1 MSVKDM
7 YTIAKAEITAWS
19 CTNNSYKAAQLDKVE
34 AAYKAYTEGKITAR
48 ECYNIL
54 YNAY

>member
-7 YTIAKAEITAWS
+7 YTIAIAEITAWN
-19 CTNNSYKAAQLDKVE
+19 CTNDKAAQLDKVE
-34 AAYKAYTEGKITAR
+34 AAYKAYNEGKITAR